1 MKKQILFLSLI
12 LIFSFSL
19 AQESSSLQAQLEQDV
34 ATYESL
40 LQERESE
47 LNSIEE
53 SLGSNA
59 AALNQEIA
67 ERNSISQNLSALKS
81 NKLELET
88 SIEALTTQLTITQ
101 ADLSSLQTDV
111 ANLKTHVE
119 GLLIDLYKQRNSA
132 FANALNTSTD
142 FHDLQVKTYYLSL
155 LAEQDLAL
163 LEGLSTKAN
172 DLAVLQQEHAEQL
185 SSLSGQ
191 KESLISN
198 EAELATKQAE
208 LDTAIENLE
217 SSQEGKLA
225 IKAALLQEQEEL
237 ERVISST
244 ITQLEQEKARLRRE
258 ADEKRRQ
265 AAAANTD
272 EERDELIAEAVQ
284 AETRLAAL
292 GTPLPEL
299 SSGYIYPIVQPTLA
313 SAFGSS
319 GLSGVIM
326 TTDQAG
332 AAVVAIHR
340 GIVTNMAFQSAND
353 GYLVSIQHSE
363 TLGSTYIN
371 LQELPLVSIGDIV
384 EQGDVIGYLG
394 GGTLMP
400 PNALKFYMARTNPN
414 GSLVAFVNPAEQ
426 LGF

>member
-1 MKKQILFLSLI
+1 MKKILILLSLL
-12 LIFSFSL
+12 LIFTCGL
-19 AQESSSLQAQLEQDV
+19 AQETSSLQTQLEQDV
-34 ATYESL
+34 ATYQSL
-40 LQERESE
+40 LNERDSE
-47 LNSIEE
+47 LSSIEE

-67 ERNSISQNLSALKS
+67 ERNSISENLSSLKS

-88 SIEALTTQLTITQ
+88 NIDALSTELAITQ
-101 ADLSSLQTDV
+101 ADLSSLQEDV
-111 ANLKTHVE
+111 SKLKAHVE

-132 FANALNTSTD
+132 FANALNSSTN

-163 LEGLSTKAN
+163 LESLSTKAN
-172 DLAVLQQEHAEQL
+172 ELSILQQEHATQL
-185 SSLSGQ
+185 SSLKEQ
-191 KESLISN
+191 KDALVSN
-198 EAELATKQAE
+198 EAELASKQAE
-208 LDTAIENLE
+208 LDNAIANLE
-217 SSQEGKLA
+217 SSQEGQLA
-225 IKAALLQEQEEL
+225 IKAALLQEQQEL

-272 EERDELIAEAVQ
+272 AERDELIAEAVQ

-313 SAFGSS
+313 SPFGS

-332 AAVVAIHR
+332 AAVVAIHN

-384 EQGDVIGYLG
+384 QQGAIIGYLG

-400 PNALKFYMARTNPN
+400 ANALKFYMARTNPN

>member
-1 MKKQILFLSLI
+1 MKKILIFLSLV
-12 LIFSFSL
+12 LIYSQGL
-19 AQESSSLQAQLEQDV
+19 AQESSSLQTQLEQDV
-34 ATYESL
+34 ATYQSL
-40 LQERESE
+40 LEERDSE
-47 LNSIEE
+47 LSSIEE

-67 ERNSISQNLSALKS
+67 ERNSISENLSALKS

-88 SIEALTTQLTITQ
+88 NIESLSTQLELTQ
-101 ADLSSLQTDV
+101 ADLSSLQEDV
-111 ANLKTHVE
+111 SDLKTHVE

-132 FANALNTSTD
+132 FANALNSSTN

-155 LAEQDLAL
+155 LAEQDIAL
-163 LEGLSTKAN
+163 LESLSTKAN
-172 DLAVLQQEHAEQL
+172 ELAILQQEYASQL
-185 SSLSGQ
+185 SSLTEQ
-191 KESLISN
+191 KDALLSN
-198 EAELATKQAE
+198 EAELASKQAE
-208 LDTAIENLE
+208 LDNAIANLE
-217 SSQEGKLA
+217 SSQEGQLA
-225 IKAALLQEQEEL
+225 IKAALLEEQQEL

-272 EERDELIAEAVQ
+272 AERDELIAEAVQ

-292 GTPLPEL
+292 GIPLPEL
-299 SSGYIYPIVQPTLA
+299 SSGYIYPITQPTLA
-313 SAFGSS
+313 SPFGS

-332 AAVVAIHR
+332 AAVVAIHN

-400 PNALKFYMARTNPN
+400 ANALKFYMARTNPN